1 MQRILVL
8 RGGALGDFLVTLP
21 ALALLRRR
29 WPAAAIELVGNAT
42 AAQLALERGWV
53 TAVHS
58 QHERRWAALYGSDP
72 LSPALRGWLDAF
84 DLVINF
90 WPDPDAELR
99 RRFPSRPGQQFLQA
113 PALPDRAPAAA
124 HYCAPLTALG
134 LSSDNYHHLLAPLV
148 PIAVPAER
156 PILIHPGSGSP
167 RKNWPRE
174 HWLQLIRR
182 LPAPV
187 ALVLGEAELHSWQG
201 VELPGV
207 SRLEARPLEELVTH
221 FSHCR
226 LFLGHDSGVSH
237 LAAAC
242 GARCVLLF
250 GPTDPAVWAPPSPR
264 VKVIGPVGDLNALAV
279 PAVRQAVAAALAD
292 QA

>member
-21 ALALLRRR
+21 ALALLRGR
-29 WPAAAIELVGNAT
+29 WPAAAIELVGNVT

-53 TAVHS
+53 AAVHS

-72 LSPALRGWLDAF
+72 LPPALCGWLDTF

-90 WPDPDAELR
+90 WPDPDAELG
-99 RRFPSRPGQQFLQA
+99 RRFPTRPGQQFLQA
-113 PALPDRAPAAA
+113 PALPGSAPAAA
-124 HYCAPLTALG
+124 HYCAPLAALG
-134 LSSDNYHHLLAPLV
+134 LESDNYHHLIAPLV
-148 PIAVPAER
+148 PIAAPAER

-167 RKNWPRE
+167 RKNWPQE
-174 HWLQLIRR
+174 NWLELIRQ
-182 LPAPV
+182 LPPPV
-187 ALVLGEAELHSWQG
+187 VLVLGEAESHPWRG
-201 VELPGV
+201 IDLPGV
-207 SRLEARPLEELVTH
+207 SRLEARPLEELVAH
-221 FSHCR
+221 FSQCR

-242 GARCVLLF
+242 GAPCLLLF
-250 GPTDPAVWAPPSPR
+250 GPTDSAIWAPPSPR
-264 VKVIGPVGDLNALAV
+264 VKVIGPVGDLNSLAV

-292 QA
+292 QG